1 MKVLERLKELE
12 ELIVSGNSLPFS
24 SKALVNPVEM
34 TEIIEEIREE
44 LPREL
49 QEAKKIVEER
59 NRILVEAQNDA
70 ERIKNEAEKRLE
82 ELINT
87 NEITRNATAQ
97 AETILEKANTTAKQ
111 IRVGTKKY
119 SEKMLYSVQVQ
130 LKELN
135 DQIEKNRE
143 ELNNIK

>member
-12 ELIVSGNSLPFS
+12 ELIVSGNSLPFGS
-24 SKALVNPVEM
+24 RALVNPVEM
-34 TEIIEEIREE
+34 TEIIEEIKEE

-70 ERIKNEAEKRLE
+70 ERIKNDAEKRLE

-97 AETILEKANTTAKQ
+97 AETILEKANNTAKQ
-111 IRVGTKKY
+111 IRIGTKKY
-119 SEKMLYSVQVQ
+119 SDKMLYSVQVQ

>member
-49 QEAKKIVEER
+49 QEAKKIVEEK

-70 ERIKNEAEKRLE
+70 ERIK
-82 ELINT
+82 
-87 NEITRNATAQ
+87 TRA
-97 AETILEKANTTAKQ
+97 
-111 IRVGTKKY
+111 
-119 SEKMLYSVQVQ
+119 
-130 LKELN
+130 
-135 DQIEKNRE
+135 
-143 ELNNIK
+143 